1 MISKQLT
8 YIFCFFLIF
17 LNTKAQ
23 TLFSEKFNTLSSLTT
38 QTFSTTNGI
47 IEYKYSGFENGII
60 IINNGNKKADTS
72 GVNYPFKSAGQKDKG
87 WLAYKPHQISDTFAV
102 STSWFNPTSSADNWL
117 ITPIIANIT
126 SSSVLSWEAM
136 APDIQ
141 YADGYEVY
149 ISTSN
154 SAVPVISEFT
164 SSNKVFTAES
174 ENNVW
179 TKRGVSLSAYAGQ
192 SIRIAFRHN
201 TNNKFQLWLDDI
213 VIENNSTAYDMA
225 GESNDVYPYSTI
237 NTAIPIK
244 ASFRNYGYTLGSNL
258 IVNYKAGNNP
268 VVTELKTLS
277 SSLNYLQPIQLS
289 FNTPFI
295 STTPGLFNIKV
306 WVSSINNQNDQ
317 NNLNDTVY
325 IPLTLMNSI
334 PEKKILVESF
344 ASAKD
349 GWTPDAQ
356 HHHNIT
362 ASTNSFV
369 VVAIHH
375 GNDSLSHSNTTNLKS
390 DYNCEY
396 SEATVDQMRYS
407 GQNSVGIRSINT
419 NTFITQ
425 RKNMMVPATV
435 TVTNISYNSSTREIN
450 ATVES
455 VFYCD
460 VKSDFRLNLYIKEN
474 NVYGP
479 INENFDNGWNQ
490 YNFSYATPTSPF
502 FQLGSYL
509 NENTYLLA
517 PNQYAHNHVIH
528 DMLDG
533 AYGASGII
541 PSTGLTAGQT
551 YTKTYTYTLPNTP
564 SNAHVYN
571 ADNVYLIGVLSQ
583 YDSNP
588 NQRSIINVAEVK
600 LTANAEQPV
609 GITELTSE
617 NKLLI
622 YPNPASNFCYISL
635 NSSYT
640 ESSVLSV
647 YNTLGELVYFEQIE
661 IQAGQNTLLKEFNLL
676 NSGTYFIKLDSKNV
690 HYSTKLTIIK

>member
-1 MISKQLT
+1 M
-8 YIFCFFLIF
+8 
-17 LNTKAQ
+17 NGKAQ

-47 IEYKYSGFENGII
+47 IDYKYSRFENGII
-60 IINNGNKKADTS
+60 VINNGNKKADTT
-72 GVNYPFKSAGQKDKG
+72 GVNYPFKSVGQKDKG
-87 WLAYKPHQISDTFAV
+87 WLAYNPYQISDTFAV
-102 STSWFNPTSSADNWL
+102 STSWFIPTSSADNWL
-117 ITPIIANIT
+117 ITPIISNIT
-126 SSSVLSWEAM
+126 TSSVLSWEAM

-141 YADGYEVY
+141 NTDGYEVY

-154 SAVPVISEFT
+154 SAIPVISEFT

-192 SIRIAFRHN
+192 SIRVAFRHN

-213 VIENNSTAYDMA
+213 IVENNSAAYDMA
-225 GESNDVYPYSTI
+225 AESNDVYPYSTI
-237 NTAIPIK
+237 NTAIAIK
-244 ASFRNYGYTLGSNL
+244 ASFKNLGYTPGSNL
-258 IVNYKAGNNP
+258 IVNYKVGNNP
-268 VVTELKTLS
+268 VVTELKNLS
-277 SSLNYLQPIQLS
+277 SPLNYLQSIQLS

-295 STTPGLFNIKV
+295 STSTGLYNIKM
-306 WVSSINNQNDQ
+306 WVSSVNNQSDQ

-325 IPLTLMNSI
+325 MPLTLLNSI
-334 PEKKILVESF
+334 PVKKILVESF

-369 VVAIHH
+369 IVAIHH
-375 GNDSLSHSNTTNLKS
+375 GNDSLSHTNTSTLKS
-390 DYNCEY
+390 DYNCDY
-396 SEATVDQMRYS
+396 SEATVDQMKYS
-407 GQNSVGIRSINT
+407 GQPFVGVRSINT

-425 RKNMMVPATV
+425 RKSMIVPATV
-435 TVTNISYNSSTREIN
+435 TVTNISYNSTTKEIS

-455 VFYCD
+455 TFFGD

-479 INENFDNGWNQ
+479 INDNFDNGWNQ

-509 NENTYLLA
+509 NENTYILA
-517 PNQYAHNHVIH
+517 PNQYSHNHVIH
-528 DMLDG
+528 EMLDG
-533 AYGASGII
+533 AYGASGIV
-541 PSTGLTAGQT
+541 PASGLTAGQT

-564 SNAHVYN
+564 ANAHVYN
-571 ADNVYLIGVLSQ
+571 ADNIYLIGVLSQ
-583 YDSNP
+583 YNSNP

-600 LTANAEQPV
+600 LTSNPEQPV

-622 YPNPASNFCYISL
+622 YPNPASNFCYVSL
-635 NSSYT
+635 NSPT
-640 ESSVLSV
+640 NQWSSLAV
-647 YNTLGELVYFEQIE
+647 YNAIGELVYSEQIE
-661 IQAGQNTLLKEFNLL
+661 LTAGQNILYKDLTIL
-676 NSGTYFIKLDSKNV
+676 NSGAYFIKLDSKNI